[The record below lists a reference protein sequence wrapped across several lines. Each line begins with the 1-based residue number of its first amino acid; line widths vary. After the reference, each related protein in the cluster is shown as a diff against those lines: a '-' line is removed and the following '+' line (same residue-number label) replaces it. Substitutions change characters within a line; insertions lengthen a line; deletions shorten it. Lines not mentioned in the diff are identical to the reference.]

1 MDDKKYYW
9 IKLRTDFFNQDTID
23 FLMSQKN
30 GAEYI
35 VLYQMLCVN
44 SANNNGNLYTKLG
57 DMLIPYTVEK
67 IVRDT
72 RYFDFDTVTV
82 ALQLFKQ
89 LGLIYEK
96 ENNCF
101 AISNFEN
108 WIGKEPDRTN
118 AERQRRYRERQKQK
132 RLEMQTEN
140 KENNANRNVT
150 HNVTNVT
157 KSNVEKEIDIEI
169 EKEIEIDRE
178 EDIKTA
184 EKSACPS
191 PSDII
196 NLFNDICKSY
206 PKVRSLS
213 EERKKAIKARLRTYG
228 IDKIKEVFR
237 KAENSSFLKGKNNR
251 NWVATFDWLMKD
263 GNFAKTL
270 DGNYDD
276 KKQQQQNYQQVY
288 ANGNSDPYEV

>member
-1 MDDKKYYW
+1 MSDEKKYYW
-9 IKLRTDFFNQDTID
+9 IKLKTNFFSRDEID

-30 GAEYI
+30 GCEYV
-35 VLYQMLCVN
+35 VLYQMLCLKAANTDGQLLTKIGDIIVPYDVN
-44 SANNNGNLYTKLG
+44 
-57 DMLIPYTVEK
+57 K

-72 RYFDFDTVTV
+72 KYFTFDTVTV
-82 ALQLFKQ
+82 AMELFKR
-89 LGLIYEK
+89 LGLIYTTDD
-96 ENNCF
+96 NIT
-101 AISNFEN
+101 AISDFNSMVGSE
-108 WIGKEPDRTN
+108 TVY
-118 AERQRRYRERQKQK
+118 AEKKREYRKKMKQAQ
-132 RLEMQTEN
+132 LEMKDKKEDNVRDNVRDNVTDN
-140 KENNANRNVT
+140 KEDNVRQEIRD
-150 HNVTNVT
+150 
-157 KSNVEKEIDIEI
+157 KSIEYRDIEY
-169 EKEIEIDRE
+169 RE

-213 EERKKAIKARLRTYG
+213 EERKKAVKARLRTYG

-251 NWVATFDWLMKD
+251 NWTATFDWLMKD
-263 GNFAKTL
+263 SNFAKTL

-276 KKQQQQNYQQVY
+276 KKQQNYQQVY
-288 ANGNSDPYEV
+288 ASGNSDPYEV